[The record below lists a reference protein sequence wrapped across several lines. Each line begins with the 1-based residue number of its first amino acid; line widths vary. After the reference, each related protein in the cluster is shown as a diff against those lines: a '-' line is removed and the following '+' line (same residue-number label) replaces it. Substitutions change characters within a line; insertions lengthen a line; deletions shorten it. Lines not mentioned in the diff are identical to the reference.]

1 MQSLVLAFIFL
12 MRFYISVTLS
22 KYYHMTS
29 GVLTYRWY
37 ISYIIIIIII
47 IIIIVPA
54 VVKIP
59 GVKNK
64 S

>member
-47 IIIIVPA
+47 IIVPA